1 MPALSQAYRG
11 IVISLPP
18 GVNTRILEAIKAN
31 CEASPRVSVIV
42 NSQWSA
48 GRFSSLKHS
57 LVYDPAYIQY
67 ADMDRLLRWVETSPE
82 EWRKVLSKIPEQDY
96 LVIGRTQQAYRTHP
110 QALIDTER
118 LSNQVVSYLVGRDM
132 DVSAGSKGF
141 SRWAA
146 EFILANTQPE
156 HPLGADGE
164 WTVLLHRAGVT
175 IGYIEVDGLDWETA
189 DRYQDQAAGSELQKQ
204 MAEAYDKDADH
215 WSERVRIANEIIRM
229 GLESAT
235 RSIHLPENTIVSPVE
250 EQHGGIYSL

>member
-1 MPALSQAYRG
+1 
-11 IVISLPP
+11 
-18 GVNTRILEAIKAN
+18 
-31 CEASPRVSVIV
+31 
-42 NSQWSA
+42 
-48 GRFSSLKHS
+48 
-57 LVYDPAYIQY
+57 
-67 ADMDRLLRWVETSPE
+67 MDRLLRWVETRPE

-110 QALIDTER
+110 KALIDTER

-141 SRWAA
+141 SRRAV

-164 WTVLLHRAGVT
+164 WTVLLHRAGFN

-189 DRYQDQAAGSELQKQ
+189 DRYQDQAAGSELQIQ
-204 MAEAYDKDADH
+204 MAEAYDRDADH
-215 WSERVRIANEIIRM
+215 WSERLRIANEIIQI

-235 RSIHLPENTIVSPVE
+235 RSIHLPENTIVNT
-250 EQHGGIYSL
+250 GGGATWRN